1 MQAETA
7 AVVPQDAIQ
16 AASGAAKS
24 QAGIPYIGPILAVA
38 AMGAMMAAVMG
49 LMGGGGGSTTTTST
63 RLPSAAG
70 GWDIPAG
77 LNPLTQLHENEMV
90 LPAEHANTIREMA
103 GQSGGGATNVTFN
116 VTAMDS
122 KDVKRFLMSNRG
134 AVADALK
141 GAIRDFKK

>member
-49 LMGGGGGSTTTTST
+49 
-63 RLPSAAG
+63 
-70 GWDIPAG
+70 
-77 LNPLTQLHENEMV
+77 
-90 LPAEHANTIREMA
+90 
-103 GQSGGGATNVTFN
+103 
-116 VTAMDS
+116 
-122 KDVKRFLMSNRG
+122 
-134 AVADALK
+134 
-141 GAIRDFKK
+141 

>member
-49 LMGGGGGSTTTTST
+49 LMGGGAEARQPHQPACLLPLAAGIFPLAST
-63 RLPSAAG
+63 RLRSCMKTRWYYRQNMPILFG
-70 GWDIPAG
+70 KWRGRVGVGQQMLHLMLPQWIQKM
-77 LNPLTQLHENEMV
+77 LN
-90 LPAEHANTIREMA
+90 A
-103 GQSGGGATNVTFN
+103 S
-116 VTAMDS
+116 
-122 KDVKRFLMSNRG
+122 
-134 AVADALK
+134 
-141 GAIRDFKK
+141 